1 MNIINELLF
10 ILTLYLT
17 SVASGIINLYVVY

>member
-10 ILTLYLT
+10 VLILYLT
-17 SVASGIINLYVVY
+17 SVASGTTNLYVIY